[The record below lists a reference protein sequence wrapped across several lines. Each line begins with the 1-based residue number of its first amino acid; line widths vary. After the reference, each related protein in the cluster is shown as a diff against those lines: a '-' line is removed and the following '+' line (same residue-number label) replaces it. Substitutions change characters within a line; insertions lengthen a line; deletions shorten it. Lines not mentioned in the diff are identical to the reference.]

1 MSTSIEH
8 GEGRVTQ
15 RVVPGP
21 ALYFRSAM
29 PARDGAQIP
38 RARVGILHGY
48 ADHAGRFAH
57 VMDAWAAHGI
67 GSVALDLRGHGRA
80 DGPRGHCARFEEYTD
95 DVAELARLVADR
107 ARGAPAFLFAHS
119 FGALV
124 AAASVEASPG
134 AWRGVVLSAPYLA
147 LALPVPPAKGLAA
160 RLTSRVLP
168 RLALAT
174 GMRGA
179 DLTRD
184 PARARAYDED
194 PLVFPTATVRWF
206 TEATKAQARV
216 LSSAPRITS
225 PLYVLAGTDDRVAR
239 METARALH
247 DGAAS
252 ADKTWDQ
259 REGFFHEV
267 LNDPGW
273 PAIADDIARW
283 ILARAEPR

>member
-1 MSTSIEH
+1 
-8 GEGRVTQ
+8 
-15 RVVPGP
+15 
-21 ALYFRSAM
+21 
-29 PARDGAQIP
+29 
-38 RARVGILHGY
+38 
-48 ADHAGRFAH
+48 
-57 VMDAWAAHGI
+57 MDAWAAHGI
-67 GSVALDLRGHGRA
+67 GSLALDLRGHGRA
-80 DGPRGHCARFEEYTD
+80 DGQRGHCARFEEYLD
-95 DVAELARLVADR
+95 DVAELERLVADR
-107 ARGAPAFLFAHS
+107 TRGAPTFLFAHS

-147 LALPVPPAKGLAA
+147 LALPVPRAKSFAA
-160 RLTSRVLP
+160 RVTSRVLP
-168 RLALAT
+168 RLALVT

-216 LSSAPRITS
+216 LSGAPRITS
-225 PLYVLAGTDDRVAR
+225 PLYVLFGTADRVAQL
-239 METARALH
+239 EAGRALH
-247 DGAAS
+247 DAAAS
-252 ADKTWDQ
+252 ADKTWDE
-259 REGFFHEV
+259 RDGFSHEA

-283 ILARAEPR
+283 MLARA